1 MSTLSLVRSRLAF
14 VNPLSGFCGAL
25 IASVVG
31 FFQSLRLAIEVSGE
45 LDNANRLTARGK
57 ELLGIHNA

>member
-1 MSTLSLVRSRLAF
+1 MSTLSLVRSGLAF
-14 VNPLSGFCGAL
+14 VNPLSGFCGSL
-25 IASVVG
+25 IASVAG
-31 FFQSLRLAIEVSGE
+31 FCLSLRIAIEVSRE